1 MQFSIYILAAGL
13 ITVGVLLIQGRQN
26 VLRLHGRSRML
37 LFERRLRDTA
47 ELYSKKIKLREWLK
61 KRKGERI
68 DKEIYE
74 SISFLRN
81 IIALGNGR
89 RVGSDYIIE
98 QLSHKEGLLQP
109 VYIRMLRFLRVG
121 KLEEAVKSFSGEAFT
136 PIALDFGDLLLKWDA
151 LDPLELTEILISYQK
166 NIKEV
171 KSTSQRKQDEIIS
184 EFIYFPVVLNI
195 FIIFINFIMVAYFM
209 EQQYMFNMLY

>member
-1 MQFSIYILAAGL
+1 MQLGIYVLAGFL
-13 ITVGVLLIQGRQN
+13 ITLGVLLIQGKQN
-26 VLRLHGRSRML
+26 YLRMKGRNRML
-37 LFERRLRDTA
+37 SLERRVKSTA
-47 ELYSKKIKLREWLK
+47 EFYSKKIKIKEWLR

-81 IIALGNGR
+81 IIALGKGR

-109 VYIRMLRFLRVG
+109 VYMRMLRFLRVG
-121 KLEEAVKSFSGEAFT
+121 KLEEAVKSFSGETFT
-136 PIALDFGDLLLKWDA
+136 PIALDFGDLLLKWDK

-171 KSTSQRKQDEIIS
+171 KSTMQRKQDEIIS
-184 EFIYFPVVLNI
+184 ECIYLPIVLNV
-195 FIIFINFIMVAYFM
+195 FIIFINFIMVGYFM
-209 EQQYMFNMLY
+209 EQQNMFNMLI

>member
-1 MQFSIYILAAGL
+1 MQIGIYILVIGL
-13 ITVGVLLIQGRQN
+13 ATFGFLLIWGKQN
-26 VLRLHGRSRML
+26 VWRLHGRSRML
-37 LFERRLRDTA
+37 LFERRLRDKA
-47 ELYSKKIKLREWLK
+47 ESYSKKVKLREWLR
-61 KRKGERI
+61 KRRGERI

-98 QLSHKEGLLQP
+98 QLSHKEGILQP

-151 LDPLELTEILISYQK
+151 LDPLELTEILISHQK

-171 KSTSQRKQDEIIS
+171 KSTVQRKQDEIIS
-184 EFIYFPVVLNI
+184 ECIYFPVVLNV
-195 FIIFINFIMVAYFM
+195 FVIFINFIMVAYFM
-209 EQQYMFNMLY
+209 EQQLMFNLLF

>member
-1 MQFSIYILAAGL
+1 MQIGIYMIAACLTTFG
-13 ITVGVLLIQGRQN
+13 IILIQGRQN

-37 LFERRLRDTA
+37 LFERRLRDQA
-47 ELYSKKIKLREWLK
+47 ESYSKKVKLKEWLR

-98 QLSHKEGLLQP
+98 QLSHKEGILQP

-121 KLEEAVKSFSGEAFT
+121 KLEEAVKSFSSEAFT

-171 KSTSQRKQDEIIS
+171 KSTAQRKQDEIIS
-184 EFIYFPVVLNI
+184 ECIYFPVVLNV

-209 EQQYMFNMLY
+209 EQQQMFNMLF